1 MVQGA
6 PGQKDP
12 LPSSEGVKRDEELVL
27 ALNAKSITPSMS
39 APSSSSVSSAT
50 PNFGKYHI
58 MKISS
63 ECFSGV
69 WMNTLWQRKGISIS
83 PTRIL
88 PNFNNTSIHYKRP
101 AREPLLGLLGVVKPG
116 KKGSLFNHSNMEKVS
131 STQVW
136 RFCCALPGHQSLPST
151 TSALSAF
158 VNPGQF
164 SSSLVWDQI
173 STSEQQQIRLK
184 LFFVKWFSVE
194 YFHNYAIMW
203 IDTYPFMWLWHGAR
217 SLFLD

>member
-1 MVQGA
+1 MVRGA

-12 LPSSEGVKRDEELVL
+12 LSSSEGVRSDEELVL

-101 AREPLLGLLGVVKPG
+101 AREPLLGLLGVIW
-116 KKGSLFNHSNMEKVS
+116 KKSPFQSQQYWNNVSNTCKCDDSVVFWLVIRVS
-131 STQVW
+131 PPPPVL
-136 RFCCALPGHQSLPST
+136 CLH
-151 TSALSAF
+151 LSIL
-158 VNPGQF
+158 
-164 SSSLVWDQI
+164 SSSPPPLC
-173 STSEQQQIRLK
+173 EIRLAHLSSNYQRFMFK
-184 LFFVKWFSVE
+184 LILRGGLLLSSSI
-194 YFHNYAIMW
+194 IM
-203 IDTYPFMWLWHGAR
+203 L
-217 SLFLD
+217 